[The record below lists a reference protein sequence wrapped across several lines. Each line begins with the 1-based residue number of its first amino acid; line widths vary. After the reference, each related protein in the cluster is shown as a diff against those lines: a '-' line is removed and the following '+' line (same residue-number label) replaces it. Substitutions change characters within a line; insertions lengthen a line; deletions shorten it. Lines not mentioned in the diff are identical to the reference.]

1 MPLQRSVYLDKYSR
15 GGSRALIFL
24 AGGPPICP
32 PKRTVLSWP
41 PSKRRIQPLKTAEA
55 MIILL
60 FIPLGMLCL
69 VLSLLCLRIGRL
81 RHALTCA
88 LFGLFFLGAA
98 ALLSYGTGILIE
110 KLNWAA

>member
-1 MPLQRSVYLDKYSR
+1 
-15 GGSRALIFL
+15 
-24 AGGPPICP
+24 
-32 PKRTVLSWP
+32 
-41 PSKRRIQPLKTAEA
+41 